1 MKLNTLIPDLSFPQE
16 TFFKAFQERH
26 ENFQNQFPFWS
37 LPATRRRMITAFW
50 LKNVFFDNYLIIIL
64 AGTLITWI
72 SHIHQPV
79 QQLILTAPLAYF
91 LTFSSLFI
99 FMYYPSFHIEF
110 LPQLDNCIENYK
122 GKQLEGIQECK
133 KQQHSVIAL
142 MLIQQISHQL
152 AGLEPLNN
160 NTANVQLLARQYGIS
175 IKSVGSALNLIS
187 RGDWDR
193 KSIRK
198 RTEIL
203 DDFDSAKEHFKQLSA
218 EKAIILLDQL
228 QQKILQV
235 PSK

>member
-16 TFFKAFQERH
+16 AFFKTFQEQH
-26 ENFQNQFPFWS
+26 ENFQKQFPFWS
-37 LPATRRRMITAFW
+37 LSATRRRLITAFW

-91 LTFSSLFI
+91 LAFSSLFI
-99 FMYYPSFHIEF
+99 FMYYPSFLIEF

-122 GKQLEGIQECK
+122 GMQLEGIQECK
-133 KQQHSVIAL
+133 RQQHSVIAL
-142 MLIQQISHQL
+142 MLIQHVSDKL
-152 AGLEPLNN
+152 AGFDPLIN
-160 NTANVQLLARQYGIS
+160 NTVNAQLLARQYGIS
-175 IKSVGSALNLIS
+175 IKSVGSALNLII

-203 DDFDSAKEHFKQLSA
+203 DDFDTAREHYRQLSS
-218 EKAIILLDQL
+218 EKAIVQLDRL
-228 QQKILQV
+228 QQKILQI